1 MKMQPLKGPKLRWTA
16 LRQRWQQRLPD
27 WSGRI
32 WLPFKA
38 VVGVAGFVLVL
49 RSTGLLQ
56 SLEWGAYDQMFR
68 WRPPEPR
75 DDRILIVG
83 INETDIQEFQ
93 SWPISDRVL
102 AELLQKLD
110 SYSPRAIGLDIYR
123 DIPAEPGYAEL
134 QQVFA
139 STPNLIGIEEVPVAN
154 NRIGVRPP
162 KVLAELGAVGFNNVV
177 IDFDNKIRRNL
188 LYLWG
193 EEKSYQSFALK
204 LALLYLQEEGIKLQ
218 PSSEHPEHFQLGP
231 YTFPRF
237 EGNDGPYIDQDN
249 GGYQVLANFHL
260 GAAHDSQLVPYRQV
274 SMRDVLE
281 GKVPADWVRD
291 RVVLIGSTTT
301 SLNDFFY
308 TPNSAGFFPAPRKIF
323 GVQLHANF
331 VSQLLS
337 AALNDRPPSIL
348 FWSEPIEWLWI
359 VLWSIA
365 GALISSTGRSPIRLT
380 GSILLAS
387 LILFGTS
394 TLLFILGWWVPL
406 IPPLL
411 TLLGSA
417 GLLTSYIAYHE
428 EKLKRSFAESKDFL
442 DQIINTIPDPI
453 FVKDQNHRWI
463 VLNEAYCQL
472 IGYPLPVVLE
482 KSDYEIF
489 STAEANL
496 FWQEDE
502 WVLTTGLPHENEAQL
517 TDATGTVHYI
527 ATKRSLHKDSAG
539 NVFLVGVIR
548 DITER
553 KKMEEELKRT
563 ASELAQSYQE
573 LKVSEDRLR
582 HQAYH
587 DTLTNLP
594 NRKLFSERLNQALEW
609 AAINNQLVAV
619 LFIDLDGFKQI
630 NDTLGH
636 DSGDLLLKE
645 VARRLTACL
654 RGSDTVARLGG
665 DEFILI
671 LPAIPRPQD
680 VASVAQKIMTTL
692 GEPVAIAGDLIQVTA
707 SIGISLYPLNGDD
720 ADLLIKR
727 ADAAMYRSKELGKN
741 QYEFYEVSET
751 SGPGKIRDPGY

>member
-1 MKMQPLKGPKLRWTA
+1 MKMQPLKGPQRLWSA
-16 LRQRWQQRLPD
+16 LTQRWQQRLPD
-27 WSGRI
+27 WSGSI
-32 WLPFKA
+32 WLHFKA

-56 SLEWGAYDQMFR
+56 SLEWAAYDQMFR
-68 WRPPEPR
+68 WRPPEHL

-83 INETDIQEFQ
+83 INETDIREFQ
-93 SWPISDRVL
+93 TWPISDRVL
-102 AELLQKLD
+102 AELLQRLD
-110 SYSPRAIGLDIYR
+110 SYSPRAIGLDLYR
-123 DIPAEPGYAEL
+123 DIPVEPGHAEL

-139 STPNLIGIEEVPVAN
+139 TTPNLIGIEEVPIAN
-154 NRIGVRPP
+154 NLIGVRPP
-162 KVLAELGAVGFNNVV
+162 KVLAELGAVGFNNVA
-177 IDFDNKIRRNL
+177 IDSDGTIRRNL

-193 EEKSYQSFALK
+193 EEKSYQSLALK
-204 LALLYLQEEGIKLQ
+204 LALLYLQTEGIKLQ
-218 PSSEHPEHFQLGP
+218 PSPEHPKHFQLGP
-231 YTFPRF
+231 HTFPRF
-237 EGNDGPYIDQDN
+237 ERNDGPYIHQDN
-249 GGYQVLANFHL
+249 GGYQVLANFHV
-260 GAAHDSQLVPYRQV
+260 GDPVESELVPYREV
-274 SMRDVLE
+274 SMRQVLE
-281 GKVPADWVRD
+281 GEVPADWVRD
-291 RVVLIGSTTT
+291 RVVLIGSTAT
-301 SLNDFFY
+301 SINDFFY
-308 TPNSAGFFPAPRKIF
+308 TPQSSGLFQAPKKVF

-331 VSQLLS
+331 VSQILS
-337 AALNDRPPSIL
+337 AALDDRPPSIL

-359 VLWSIA
+359 VLWAIA
-365 GALISSTGRSPIRLT
+365 GAIISSTWRSPVRLT

-387 LILFGTS
+387 VTLFAS
-394 TLLFILGWWVPL
+394 ATLLFLLGWWVPL

-411 TLLGSA
+411 TLIGSA

-453 FVKDQNHRWI
+453 FVKDKNHRWI
-463 VLNEAYCQL
+463 VLNQAFCQL
-472 IGYPLPVVLE
+472 IGYPLQGVLE
-482 KSDYEIF
+482 KSDYELF
-489 STAEANL
+489 STDEAQL

-502 WVLTTGLPHENEAQL
+502 WVLTTGLPHENEAKL
-517 TDATGTVHYI
+517 TDATGTLHYI

-553 KKMEEELKRT
+553 KQMEEELKRT

-594 NRKLFSERLNQALEW
+594 NRKLFSDRLNQALEW
-609 AAINNQLVAV
+609 AAINNQIVAV

-645 VARRLTACL
+645 VAKRLTSCL

-665 DEFILI
+665 DEFTVI

-692 GEPVAIAGDLIQVTA
+692 GEPVAIAQDLIQITA
-707 SIGISLYPLNGDD
+707 SIGISLYPLNGED
-720 ADLLIKR
+720 AATLIKL

-741 QYEFYEVSET
+741 QYEFYEVS
-751 SGPGKIRDPGY
+751 

>member
-1 MKMQPLKGPKLRWTA
+1 MKMQPLKGPKRLWSA
-16 LRQRWQQRLPD
+16 LTQRWQQRLPD
-27 WSGRI
+27 WSGSL
-32 WLPFKA
+32 WLPLKA

-56 SLEWGAYDQMFR
+56 SLEWAAYDQMFR

-83 INETDIQEFQ
+83 INETDIREFQ

-110 SYSPRAIGLDIYR
+110 SYSPRAIGLDLYR
-123 DIPAEPGYAEL
+123 DIPVEPGHAEL

-139 STPNLIGIEEVPVAN
+139 TTPNLIGIEEVPIAHN
-154 NRIGVRPP
+154 LIGVRPP
-162 KVLAELGAVGFNNVV
+162 KVLAELGAVGFNNVA
-177 IDFDNKIRRNL
+177 IDSDGKIRRNL
-188 LYLWG
+188 LYLWSD
-193 EEKSYQSFALK
+193 EKTYQSFALK
-204 LALLYLQEEGIKLQ
+204 LALIYLQGEGIKLQ
-218 PSSEHPEHFQLGP
+218 PSPEHPEHFQLGP
-231 YTFPRF
+231 HSFPRF
-237 EGNDGPYIDQDN
+237 ESHDGPYIRQDN
-249 GGYQVLANFHL
+249 GGYQVLANFHV
-260 GAAHDSQLVPYRQV
+260 GPPGDYQLVPYREV
-274 SMRDVLE
+274 SLREVLE
-281 GKVPADWVRD
+281 GEVPEEWVRD
-291 RVVLIGSTTT
+291 RIVLIGSTAT
-301 SLNDFFY
+301 SINDFFY
-308 TPNSAGFFPAPRKIF
+308 TPHSSGLFQAPKKVF

-331 VSQLLS
+331 VSQILS
-337 AALNDRPPSIL
+337 AALNDRAPSIL

-359 VLWSIA
+359 VLWAIA
-365 GALISSTGRSPIRLT
+365 GALISSKWRSPVRLT
-380 GSILLAS
+380 ATILLAAAT
-387 LILFGTS
+387 LFGTA
-394 TLLFILGWWVPL
+394 TLLFWLGWWVPL

-411 TLLGSA
+411 TLLCSA

-453 FVKDQNHRWI
+453 FVKDQNHSWI
-463 VLNEAYCQL
+463 VLNQAYCQL
-472 IGYPLPVVLE
+472 IGYPVQGVLE
-482 KSDYEIF
+482 KSDYELF
-489 STAEANL
+489 SPDEANL

-502 WVLTTGLPHENEAQL
+502 WVLTTGLPHENEAKL

-553 KKMEEELKRT
+553 KQMEEELKRT
-563 ASELAQSYQE
+563 ASDLAQSYQE
-573 LKVSEDRLR
+573 LKVSEDLLR

-587 DTLTNLP
+587 DNLTNLP
-594 NRKLFSERLNQALEW
+594 NRKLFSDRLNQALEW
-609 AAINNQLVAV
+609 AAINHQIVAV

-636 DSGDLLLKE
+636 DSGDQLLKE
-645 VARRLTACL
+645 VAKRLTSCL

-665 DEFILI
+665 DEFTVI
-671 LPAIPRPQD
+671 LPAIPRQQD

-692 GEPVAIAGDLIQVTA
+692 GEPVAIAQDLIHVTA
-707 SIGISLYPLNGDD
+707 SIGISLYPLNGED
-720 ADLLIKR
+720 ADTLLKR

-741 QYEFYEVSET
+741 QYEFYEVS
-751 SGPGKIRDPGY
+751 

>member
-1 MKMQPLKGPKLRWTA
+1 MKMQPLKGPKRLWSA
-16 LRQRWQQRLPD
+16 LAQRWQQRLPD
-27 WSGRI
+27 WSGSI
-32 WLPFKA
+32 WLPLKA

-49 RSTGLLQ
+49 RATGLLQ
-56 SLEWGAYDQMFR
+56 SLEWAAYDQMFR
-68 WRPPEPR
+68 WRPPEAQ
-75 DDRILIVG
+75 DERILIVG
-83 INETDIQEFQ
+83 INETDIREFQ

-110 SYSPRAIGLDIYR
+110 SYSPRAIGLDLYR
-123 DIPAEPGYAEL
+123 DIPAEPGHAEL

-139 STPNLIGIEEVPVAN
+139 TTPNLIGIEEVPIAN
-154 NRIGVRPP
+154 NLIGVRPP

-177 IDFDNKIRRNL
+177 IDSDGKIRRHL
-188 LYLWG
+188 LYLWSD
-193 EEKSYQSFALK
+193 EKSYQSLALK
-204 LALLYLQEEGIKLQ
+204 LAVVYLQGEGIQLQ
-218 PSSEHPEHFQLGP
+218 SSTQHPEHFQLGP
-231 YTFPRF
+231 RTFPRF
-237 EGNDGPYIDQDN
+237 EPNDGPYIRQDN
-249 GGYQVLANFHL
+249 GGYQVLANFHV
-260 GAAHDSQLVPYRQV
+260 GPPGESPLVPYREV
-274 SMRDVLE
+274 SLRKVLQGE
-281 GKVPADWVRD
+281 VPADWVRD
-291 RVVLIGSTTT
+291 RVVLIGSTAT
-301 SLNDFFY
+301 SINDFFY
-308 TPNSAGFFPAPRKIF
+308 TPNSAVLFQAPKKVY

-331 VSQLLS
+331 LSQILS
-337 AALNDRPPSIL
+337 AALDDRAPSIL

-359 VLWSIA
+359 VLWAIA
-365 GALISSTGRSPIRLT
+365 GAIISSTWRSPVRLA

-387 LILFGTS
+387 VTLFGTA
-394 TLLFILGWWVPL
+394 TVLFFIGWWVPL

-411 TLLGSA
+411 TLIGSA
-417 GLLTSYIAYHE
+417 GLLTSYIAYQE

-463 VLNEAYCQL
+463 VLNQAYCQL
-472 IGYPLPVVLE
+472 IGYPFHVVLE

-489 STAEANL
+489 STDEANL

-502 WVLTTGLPHENEAQL
+502 WVLTTGLPHENEAKL
-517 TDATGTVHYI
+517 TDATGTLHYI

-553 KKMEEELKRT
+553 KQMEEELKRT

-582 HQAYH
+582 HQANH
-587 DTLTNLP
+587 DNLTNLP
-594 NRKLFSERLNQALEW
+594 NRQLFYDRLNQALEW
-609 AAINNQLVAV
+609 AAINHQIVAV

-645 VARRLTACL
+645 VARRLSACL

-665 DEFILI
+665 DEFTVI

-692 GEPVAIAGDLIQVTA
+692 GEPVAIAQDLIQVTA
-707 SIGISLYPLNGDD
+707 SIGISLYPLNGED
-720 ADLLIKR
+720 AATLIKL

-741 QYEFYEVSET
+741 QYEFYEVS
-751 SGPGKIRDPGY
+751 

>member
-1 MKMQPLKGPKLRWTA
+1 MQPLKGPKRLWSA
-16 LRQRWQQRLPD
+16 LAQRWQQRLPD
-27 WSGRI
+27 WSGSI
-32 WLPFKA
+32 WLPVKA

-56 SLEWGAYDQMFR
+56 SLEWAAYDQMFR

-83 INETDIQEFQ
+83 INETDIREFQ
-93 SWPISDRVL
+93 TWPISDRVL
-102 AELLQKLD
+102 AETLEELNR
-110 SYSPRAIGLDIYR
+110 YSPRAIGLDLYR
-123 DIPAEPGYAEL
+123 DIPVEPGHAEL

-139 STPNLIGIEEVPVAN
+139 TTPNLIGIEEVPIAKN
-154 NRIGVRPP
+154 LIGVRPP
-162 KVLAELGAVGFNNVV
+162 KVLAELGAVGFNNVA
-177 IDFDNKIRRNL
+177 IDSDGKIRRNL
-188 LYLWG
+188 LYLWSD
-193 EEKSYQSFALK
+193 EKSYQSFALK
-204 LALLYLQEEGIKLQ
+204 LALLYLQGERIKLQ
-218 PSSEHPEHFQLGP
+218 PSPEHPEHFQLGP
-231 YTFPRF
+231 HTFPRF
-237 EGNDGPYIDQDN
+237 ELNHGPYIRQDN
-249 GGYQVLANFHL
+249 GGYQVLANFHV
-260 GAAHDSQLVPYRQV
+260 GPPGKYELVPYREV
-274 SMRDVLE
+274 SMRQVLE
-281 GKVPADWVRD
+281 GEVPGEWVRD
-291 RVVLIGSTTT
+291 RVVLIGSTAT
-301 SLNDFFY
+301 SINDFFY
-308 TPNSAGFFPAPRKIF
+308 TPQSAGLFHPPQKVF

-331 VSQLLS
+331 VSQILG
-337 AALNDRPPSIL
+337 AALDDRAPSIL

-359 VLWSIA
+359 VLWAIA
-365 GALISSTGRSPIRLT
+365 GALISSTWRSPVRLT

-387 LILFGTS
+387 VTLFGTA
-394 TLLFILGWWVPL
+394 TVLFLMGWWVPL

-411 TLLGSA
+411 TLIGSS
-417 GLLTSYIAYHE
+417 GLVTAYIAYHE

-463 VLNEAYCQL
+463 VLNQAYCQL
-472 IGYPLPVVLE
+472 IGHPLPGVLE

-489 STAEANL
+489 SPDEAKL

-502 WVLTTGLPHENEAQL
+502 WVLNTGLPHENEAKL
-517 TDATGTVHYI
+517 TDATGTLHYI

-553 KKMEEELKRT
+553 KQMEEELKRT

-587 DTLTNLP
+587 DNLTNLP
-594 NRKLFSERLNQALEW
+594 NRKLFYDRLNQALEW
-609 AAINNQLVAV
+609 AAINNQTVAV

-645 VARRLTACL
+645 VAKRLTSCL

-665 DEFILI
+665 DEFTVI

-692 GEPVAIAGDLIQVTA
+692 GDPVAIAQDLIHVTA
-707 SIGISLYPLNGDD
+707 SIGISLYPLNGED
-720 ADLLIKR
+720 AATLIKR
-727 ADAAMYRSKELGKN
+727 ADAAMYRSKKLGKN
-741 QYEFYEVSET
+741 QYEFYEVS
-751 SGPGKIRDPGY
+751 